1 MKKIVLLISLISLI
15 GCSDF
20 LSSDNNGYFSTNIT
34 GIVTNQDDGQP
45 INNAEVYVF
54 RTYSYNNFKT
64 IVTKTEIMKRATTNE
79 NGNYK
84 LNITLKEVY
93 TYHIAAEK
101 PGYKD
106 SRYYCAPSI
115 KKLSSQRID
124 LQLQKY

>member
-1 MKKIVLLISLISLI
+1 MKTIVLLISLTIFI

-20 LSSDNNGYFSTNIT
+20 LSSNSSGYFSTNIS
-34 GIVTNQDDGQP
+34 GVVTNQEDSKA

-64 IVTKTEIMKRATTNE
+64 IVTKTEIMKRATANE
-79 NGNYK
+79 NGIYN
-84 LNITLKEVY
+84 LNVTLKEAH

-115 KKLSSQRID
+115 KNSNSQRINI
-124 LQLQKY
+124 QLKKY